1 MRRRRPVERVEL
13 ELERYGNDPDEW
25 VARVNVV
32 EAERGAPVLDFPV
45 AGYGPGA
52 PGEVLEEV
60 GQRLDAREA
69 ERAAMESAMERADRS
84 AFDR

>member
-1 MRRRRPVERVEL
+1 MSARRRPVERVEL
-13 ELERYGNDPDEW
+13 ELARYGEDPDEW

-52 PGEVLEEV
+52 PGEVLEAA
-60 GQRLDAREA
+60 GQALDEREA
-69 ERAAMESAMERADRS
+69 ARAGQQAAARRAGR
-84 AFDR
+84 

>member
-32 EAERGAPVLDFPV
+32 EAER
-45 AGYGPGA
+45 
-52 PGEVLEEV
+52 
-60 GQRLDAREA
+60 
-69 ERAAMESAMERADRS
+69 AAMESAMERADRS